1 MVGCVSSLPISTGES
16 QDRLEL
22 LTIMVD
28 HYPLFEFACKNV
40 HHSLMQLNVVNAK
53 YEPRVSRV
61 LSMRVVDHVVVSVAC
76 VRKEGKLIFLI
87 LFDPRLLLS
96 LYTGTMAKEGDETF
110 LLMRYPGLT
119 SPVRNSGD
127 MLRAAVREAIARP
140 PPLPAH
146 TVTA

>member
-1 MVGCVSSLPISTGES
+1 
-16 QDRLEL
+16 
-22 LTIMVD
+22 MVD

-96 LYTGTMAKEGDETF
+96 LYTGTMAKEGDGDF
-110 LLMRYPGLT
+110 LVDEISRANV
-119 SPVRNSGD
+119 SREE
-127 MLRAAVREAIARP
+127 LRGHVKGCCKGSYRP
-140 PPLPAH
+140 PPPPPTSPHCHSLASQNLRAIVLH
-146 TVTA
+146 TVIIIGIV